1 MPVRGFSA
9 WSLEEKQGFSD
20 DKFWE
25 LFVTELHTATNDL
38 DQVVNGVALYFFY
51 FVTEFVDD

>member
-1 MPVRGFSA
+1 MRGFSA

-25 LFVTELHTATNDL
+25 LFVTELHTTTNDL

>member
-1 MPVRGFSA
+1 MRGFSA
-9 WSLEEKQGFSD
+9 WSLQEKQGFSD

-25 LFVTELHTATNDL
+25 LFVTEFHTATNDL